1 MEYDFLTIKIRRSMS
16 DELTKKAAEMLLSG
30 ATLLSE
36 PCPYC
41 RGVRVI
47 KDGNALCV
55 SCGKEPDK
63 NNDIEKPDKR
73 SKDDSSPLVKL
84 EKKLEKLTDELSEES
99 NHEKQESMLRSIT
112 SLVEI
117 IKKMK
122 N

>member
-1 MEYDFLTIKIRRSMS
+1 MS
-16 DELTKKAAEMLLSG
+16 DEFTKRAAAMLLNG

-41 RGVRVI
+41 KGVRVI

-63 NNDIEKPDKR
+63 NNDIKKPNKE
-73 SKDDSSPLVKL
+73 SKNDSNPLIKL
-84 EKKLEKLTDELSEES
+84 ERKLEKLTDELSEES
-99 NHEKQESMLRSIT
+99 DHEKQESILRSIT

-122 N
+122 D